1 MTSQLALLIR
11 TLNDGENIALIVVAI
26 GVVIALA
33 IAFGVV
39 YATARRKVNRSHN
52 PR

>member
-1 MTSQLALLIR
+1 MSINL
-11 TLNDGENIALIVVAI
+11 DGENIALIVVVI

-39 YATARRKVNRSHN
+39 NATARRKSK
-52 PR
+52 